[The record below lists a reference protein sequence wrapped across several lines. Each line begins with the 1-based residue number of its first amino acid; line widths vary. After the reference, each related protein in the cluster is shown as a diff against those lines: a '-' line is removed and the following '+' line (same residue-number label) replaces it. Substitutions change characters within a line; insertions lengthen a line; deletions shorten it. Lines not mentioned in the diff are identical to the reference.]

1 MATSTPTRDAY
12 AHAPRPSKKEPTDE
26 RRQLWR
32 SRLWRFD
39 DKASPYAYIAP
50 FFLIFGAFGLYPL
63 LYTGWIALHRVS
75 MTGLDS
81 MEWVGWENFDKILND
96 PEFWTSVSNTFL
108 IGVIS
113 TVPQLLMALGLAHL
127 LNYRLRASTFWR
139 TIILT
144 PYATSVASA
153 ALVFALVFR
162 ADGGLLN
169 WTLGLVGFDPVNWAN
184 GHWTSKLAISIIV
197 IWRWTGYNALIYL
210 AAMQA
215 VPNDLYE
222 AASLDGASRWQQFR
236 KVTIPSLR
244 PTILFTIVISTIG
257 SMQLFG
263 EPLLLEG
270 GALGATGGNE
280 NQYET
285 LSIYLYNYGWN
296 LGHLGPAAAVAWAM
310 LALLLLIA
318 AANWIVGRFLRTSAV
333 RPGAPS

>member
-1 MATSTPTRDAY
+1 MATSIPTRDA
-12 AHAPRPSKKEPTDE
+12 HDSKPSRRAPKAMPPG
-26 RRQLWR
+26 RQAWR

-50 FFLIFGAFGLYPL
+50 FFLVFGAFGLYPL
-63 LYTGWIALHRVS
+63 LYTGWIALHRVEMIS
-75 MTGLDS
+75 LDR
-81 MEWVGWENFDKILND
+81 MEWAGWENFGRILQD
-96 PEFWTSVSNTFL
+96 SEFWTAVSNTFL

-113 TVPQLLMALGLAHL
+113 TVPQLLVALGLAHL
-127 LNYRLRASTFWR
+127 LNYKLRASTFWR
-139 TIILT
+139 TVILT

-169 WTLGLVGFDPVNWAN
+169 WALDFIGLGDINWAN
-184 GHWTSKLAISIIV
+184 GHWSSKIAISVIV
-197 IWRWTGYNALIYL
+197 IWRWTGYNTLIYL

-215 VPNDLYE
+215 VPSDLYE
-222 AASLDGASRWQQFR
+222 AAALDGASRRQQFLN
-236 KVTIPSLR
+236 VTIPALR

-270 GALGATGGNE
+270 GTVGAQGGNE
-280 NQYET
+280 HQYET
-285 LSIYLYNYGWN
+285 LSVYLYNYGWK

-318 AANWIVGRFLRTSAV
+318 AINWLVGRSVRKTSA
-333 RPGAPS
+333 

>member
-1 MATSTPTRDAY
+1 MATTTPTRG
-12 AHAPRPSKKEPTDE
+12 APTPPAGGSGAVPNGRGT
-26 RRQLWR
+26 WR

-39 DKASPYAYIAP
+39 DLASPYAYIAP
-50 FFLIFGAFGLYPL
+50 FFLVFGAFGLYPL
-63 LYTGWIALHRVS
+63 LYTGWIALHRVE
-75 MTGLDS
+75 MTSLS
-81 MEWVGWENFDKILND
+81 TSEWVGFDNFTKILQD
-96 PEFWTSVSNTFL
+96 SEFWTAVTNTFL

-113 TVPQLLMALGLAHL
+113 TVPQLLVALGLAHL
-127 LNYRLRASTFWR
+127 LNYKLRASTFWR
-139 TIILT
+139 TVVLT
-144 PYATSVASA
+144 PYATSVATA

-169 WTLGLVGFDPVNWAN
+169 WVLHFVGIGNTDWGN
-184 GHWTSKLAISIIV
+184 GDWTSKIAISVIV

-215 VPNDLYE
+215 VPTDLYE
-222 AASLDGASRWQQFR
+222 AASIDGATRWQQFR

-263 EPLLLEG
+263 EPLLLQG
-270 GALGATGGNE
+270 GTLGSTGGNE
-280 NQYET
+280 HQYET
-285 LSIYLYNYGWN
+285 LSIYLYNYGWK

-318 AANWIVGRFLRTSAV
+318 LINLIVGRFLRKSA
-333 RPGAPS
+333 A

>member
-1 MATSTPTRDAY
+1 MATSIPARG
-12 AHAPRPSKKEPTDE
+12 APGSKPG
-26 RRQLWR
+26 RRIPKAMPPGRQAWR

-50 FFLIFGAFGLYPL
+50 FFLVFGAFGLYPL
-63 LYTGWIALHRVS
+63 LYTGWIALHRVEMIS
-75 MTGLDS
+75 LDRT
-81 MEWVGWENFDKILND
+81 EWVGWENFSRILQD
-96 PEFWTSVSNTFL
+96 PEFWTTVGNTFV

-113 TVPQLLMALGLAHL
+113 TVPQLLVALGLARL
-127 LNYRLRASTFWR
+127 LNYKLRASTFWR
-139 TIILT
+139 TVILT

-169 WTLGLVGFDPVNWAN
+169 WALDFIGLGDTNWAN
-184 GHWTSKLAISIIV
+184 GHWSSKIAISVIV

-215 VPNDLYE
+215 VPSDLYE

-236 KVTIPSLR
+236 NVTIPALR

-270 GALGATGGNE
+270 GTIGAQGGNE
-280 NQYET
+280 HQYET
-285 LSIYLYNYGWN
+285 LSVYLYNYGWK

-318 AANWIVGRFLRTSAV
+318 AINWLVGRSVRKTSA
-333 RPGAPS
+333 

>member
-1 MATSTPTRDAY
+1 MATTTPTRGASTPPPSGGPRTAY
-12 AHAPRPSKKEPTDE
+12 KE
-26 RRQLWR
+26 RSAWR

-63 LYTGWIALHRVS
+63 IYTGWIALHRVE
-75 MTGLDS
+75 MTSLDQS
-81 MEWVGWENFDKILND
+81 EWVGLDNFATILQD
-96 PEFWTSVSNTFL
+96 SEFWTAVSNTFI

-113 TVPQLLMALGLAHL
+113 TVPQLMVALGLAHL
-127 LNYRLRASTFWR
+127 LNYKLRASTFWR

-144 PYATSVASA
+144 PYATSVATA

-169 WTLGLVGFDPVNWAN
+169 WVLEPFGGGDIDWGN
-184 GHWTSKLAISIIV
+184 GHWTSKIAISIIV

-215 VPNDLYE
+215 VPSDLYE
-222 AASLDGASRWQQFR
+222 AASIDGASRWQQFR

-263 EPLLLEG
+263 EPLLLQG
-270 GALGATGGNE
+270 GTLGSIGGSE
-280 NQYET
+280 HQYET
-285 LSIYLYNYGWN
+285 LSIYLYNYGWK
-296 LGHLGPAAAVAWAM
+296 LQHLGLSAAVAWAM
-310 LALLLLIA
+310 LVLLLLIA
-318 AANWIVGRFLRTSAV
+318 LINWIVSRFVRKSA
-333 RPGAPS
+333 A

>member
-1 MATSTPTRDAY
+1 MATPTPV
-12 AHAPRPSKKEPTDE
+12 RPSAAPPPPAADATRAEA
-26 RRQLWR
+26 RRRLR
-32 SRLWRFD
+32 SRLWRLD

-50 FFLIFGAFGLYPL
+50 FFLVFAAFGLYPL
-63 LYTGWIALHRVS
+63 LYTGWIALHRVEL
-75 MTGLDS
+75 TGLDQS
-81 MEWVGWENFDKILND
+81 TWIGLDNFRRVLGDG
-96 PEFWTSVSNTFL
+96 EFWDAVANTFV

-113 TVPQLLMALGLAHL
+113 TVPQLLVALGLAHL
-127 LNYRLRASTFWR
+127 LNYRLRASSFWR
-139 TIILT
+139 TVILT
-144 PYATSVASA
+144 PYATSVATA

-169 WTLGLVGFDPVNWAN
+169 YLLHFVGLGDTNWAN
-184 GHWTSKLAISIIV
+184 GHWTSKIAISVIV

-215 VPNDLYE
+215 VPTDLYE

-270 GALGATGGNE
+270 GTLGSTGGSE
-280 NQYET
+280 HQYET
-285 LSIYLYNYGWN
+285 LSIYLYNYGWK
-296 LGHLGPAAAVAWAM
+296 LGHLGPAAAVAWSM

-318 AANWIVGRFLRTSAV
+318 LLQWLIGRLTRAGAAREGATS
-333 RPGAPS
+333 

>member
-1 MATSTPTRDAY
+1 MATSIPARG
-12 AHAPRPSKKEPTDE
+12 APGSKPD
-26 RRQLWR
+26 RRVPKPMSPGRQAWS

-50 FFLIFGAFGLYPL
+50 FFLVFGAFGLYPL
-63 LYTGWIALHRVS
+63 LYTGWIALHRVEMIS
-75 MTGLDS
+75 LDR
-81 MEWVGWENFDKILND
+81 MEWVGWENFSRILQD
-96 PEFWTSVSNTFL
+96 PEFWTAVGNTFV

-113 TVPQLLMALGLAHL
+113 TVPQLLVALGLAHL
-127 LNYRLRASTFWR
+127 LNYKLRASTFWR
-139 TIILT
+139 TVILT

-169 WTLGLVGFDPVNWAN
+169 WALDFIGLGDTNWAN
-184 GHWTSKLAISIIV
+184 GHWSSKIAISVIV

-215 VPNDLYE
+215 VPSDLYE

-236 KVTIPSLR
+236 KVTIPALR

-270 GALGATGGNE
+270 GTIGAQGGNE
-280 NQYET
+280 HQYET
-285 LSIYLYNYGWN
+285 LSVYLYNYGWK

-318 AANWIVGRFLRTSAV
+318 AINWLVGRSVRKTSA
-333 RPGAPS
+333 

>member
-1 MATSTPTRDAY
+1 MATSTPTRG
-12 AHAPRPSKKEPTDE
+12 AHGSRPS
-26 RRQLWR
+26 RRAPKPMTPSRQAWR

-50 FFLIFGAFGLYPL
+50 FFLVFGAFGLYPL
-63 LYTGWIALHRVS
+63 LYTGWIALHRVE
-75 MTGLDS
+75 MTGLDQ
-81 MEWVGWENFDKILND
+81 MEWVGWDNFSTILQEA
-96 PEFWTSVSNTFL
+96 EFWTAVTNTFV

-113 TVPQLLMALGLAHL
+113 TVPQLMIALGLAHL
-127 LNYRLRASTFWR
+127 LNYKLRASTFWR
-139 TIILT
+139 TVILT

-169 WTLGLVGFDPVNWAN
+169 WVLGFFGVGETNWVN
-184 GHWTSKLAISIIV
+184 GHWTSNIAIAIIV
-197 IWRWTGYNALIYL
+197 IWRWTGYNTLIYL

-215 VPNDLYE
+215 IPSDLYE

-236 KVTIPSLR
+236 NVTIPSLR

-263 EPLLLEG
+263 EPLLLEAGPIGAQG
-270 GALGATGGNE
+270 GTE

-310 LALLLLIA
+310 LVLLLLIA
-318 AANWIVGRFLRTSAV
+318 AINWLVGRFMRKTA
-333 RPGAPS
+333 A

>member
-1 MATSTPTRDAY
+1 MATSTPTRDTFVPP
-12 AHAPRPSKKEPTDE
+12 PRGSRQKPASSRPT
-26 RRQLWR
+26 WR

-50 FFLIFGAFGLYPL
+50 FFLVFGAFGLYPL
-63 LYTGWIALHRVS
+63 IYTGWIALHRVE
-75 MTGLDS
+75 MTGMDQ
-81 MEWVGWENFDKILND
+81 MEWVGFDNFATIFQDS
-96 PEFWTSVSNTFL
+96 EFWTAVTNTFL
-108 IGVIS
+108 IGVMS
-113 TVPQLLMALGLAHL
+113 TVPQLLVALGLAHL
-127 LNYRLRASTFWR
+127 LNYKLRASTFWR

-144 PYATSVASA
+144 PYATSVATA

-162 ADGGLLN
+162 TDGGILN
-169 WTLGLVGFDPVNWAN
+169 WVLDLVGFGDTNWAN
-184 GHWTSKLAISIIV
+184 GHWTSKIAISVMV

-215 VPNDLYE
+215 VPGDLYE
-222 AASLDGASRWQQFR
+222 AASLDGANRWQQFL

-270 GALGATGGNE
+270 GAIGATGGTE

-296 LGHLGPAAAVAWAM
+296 LGHLGMSAAVAWAM
-310 LALLLLIA
+310 LALLLAIALI
-318 AANWIVGRFLRTSAV
+318 NWIISRFVRRSA
-333 RPGAPS
+333 A

>member
-1 MATSTPTRDAY
+1 VATTTPTRGAY
-12 AHAPRPSKKEPTDE
+12 SPPPGGSGAASNGSD
-26 RRQLWR
+26 RRSWR

-39 DKASPYAYIAP
+39 DLASPYAYIAP

-63 LYTGWIALHRVS
+63 LYTGWIALHRVE
-75 MTGLDS
+75 MTSLS
-81 MEWVGWENFDKILND
+81 QSEWVGWDNFAKILQD
-96 PEFWTSVSNTFL
+96 SEFWTAVANTFV

-113 TVPQLLMALGLAHL
+113 TVPQLLVALGLAHL
-127 LNYRLRASTFWR
+127 LNYKLRASTFWR
-139 TIILT
+139 TVILT
-144 PYATSVASA
+144 PYATSVATA

-169 WTLGLVGFDPVNWAN
+169 WALHFVGFSNIDWGN
-184 GHWTSKLAISIIV
+184 GEWTSKIAISVIV

-215 VPNDLYE
+215 VPTDLYE
-222 AASLDGASRWQQFR
+222 AASIDGATRWQQFR

-263 EPLLLEG
+263 EPLLLQG
-270 GALGATGGNE
+270 GTLGSIGGNE
-280 NQYET
+280 HQYET
-285 LSIYLYNYGWN
+285 LSIYLFNYGWK

-310 LALLLLIA
+310 LVLLLLIA
-318 AANWIVGRFLRTSAV
+318 LINWIVSRFVRKSA
-333 RPGAPS
+333 A

>member
-12 AHAPRPSKKEPTDE
+12 VPPPRGS
-26 RRQLWR
+26 RQQPASSRQTWR

-50 FFLIFGAFGLYPL
+50 FFLVFGAFGLYPL
-63 LYTGWIALHRVS
+63 IYTGWIALHRVE
-75 MTGLDS
+75 MTGMDQ
-81 MEWVGWENFDKILND
+81 MEWVGFDNFVKIFQD
-96 PEFWTSVSNTFL
+96 SEFWTAVSNTFL
-108 IGVIS
+108 IGVMS
-113 TVPQLLMALGLAHL
+113 TVPQLLVALGLAHL
-127 LNYRLRASTFWR
+127 LNYKLRASTFWR
-139 TIILT
+139 TVILT
-144 PYATSVASA
+144 PYATSVATA

-162 ADGGLLN
+162 TDGGLLN
-169 WTLGLVGFDPVNWAN
+169 WVLHFVGFGDTNWGN
-184 GHWTSKLAISIIV
+184 GHWTSKIAISVIV

-215 VPNDLYE
+215 VPGDLYE
-222 AASLDGASRWQQFR
+222 AASLDGANRWQQFL

-270 GALGATGGNE
+270 GAIGAIGGTE
-280 NQYET
+280 HQYET

-296 LGHLGPAAAVAWAM
+296 LQHLGLSAAVAWSM
-310 LALLLLIA
+310 LALLLAIALI
-318 AANWIVGRFLRTSAV
+318 NWIISRFVRRSA
-333 RPGAPS
+333 A

>member
-1 MATSTPTRDAY
+1 MATTTPTRGAY
-12 AHAPRPSKKEPTDE
+12 TPPPGGSGAVSNGRGT
-26 RRQLWR
+26 WR

-63 LYTGWIALHRVS
+63 LYTGWIALHRVE
-75 MTGLDS
+75 MTGLDQS
-81 MEWVGWENFDKILND
+81 EWVGLDNFSRILQD
-96 PEFWTSVSNTFL
+96 AEFWTAVSNTFI

-113 TVPQLLMALGLAHL
+113 TVPQLLVALGLAHL
-127 LNYRLRASTFWR
+127 LNYKLRASTFWR
-139 TIILT
+139 TVILT
-144 PYATSVASA
+144 PYATSVATA

-162 ADGGLLN
+162 ADGGILN
-169 WTLGLVGFDPVNWAN
+169 WVLHFFGAGNIDWGN
-184 GHWTSKLAISIIV
+184 GTWTSKIAISVIV

-215 VPNDLYE
+215 VPTDLYE
-222 AASLDGASRWQQFR
+222 AAAIDGATRWQQFR

-263 EPLLLEG
+263 EPLLLQG
-270 GALGATGGNE
+270 GTLGSIGGSE
-280 NQYET
+280 HQYET
-285 LSIYLYNYGWN
+285 LSIYLFNYGWK

-310 LALLLLIA
+310 LVLLLLIA
-318 AANWIVGRFLRTSAV
+318 LINWIVGRFV
-333 RPGAPS
+333 RKNAA

>member
-1 MATSTPTRDAY
+1 MATSTPTRPSATPP
-12 AHAPRPSKKEPTDE
+12 PRAGDE
-26 RRQLWR
+26 ARAEARRRLR
-32 SRLWRFD
+32 SRLWRLD

-50 FFLIFGAFGLYPL
+50 FFLVFAAFGLYPL
-63 LYTGWIALHRVS
+63 LYTGWIALHRVEL
-75 MTGLDS
+75 TGLDQS
-81 MEWVGWENFDKILND
+81 TWIGLDNFRRVLGDG
-96 PEFWTSVSNTFL
+96 EFWDAVANTFV

-113 TVPQLLMALGLAHL
+113 TVPQLLVALGLAHL

-139 TIILT
+139 TVILT
-144 PYATSVASA
+144 PYATSVATA

-162 ADGGLLN
+162 PDGGLLN
-169 WTLGLVGFDPVNWAN
+169 YLLHFVGLGDTNWAN
-184 GHWTSKLAISIIV
+184 GHWTSKIAISVIV

-222 AASLDGASRWQQFR
+222 AASIDGASRWQQFR

-270 GALGATGGNE
+270 GTLGSTGGSE
-280 NQYET
+280 HQYET
-285 LSIYLYNYGWN
+285 LSIYLYNYGWK
-296 LGHLGPAAAVAWAM
+296 LGHLGPAAAVAWSM
-310 LALLLLIA
+310 LGLLLLIA
-318 AANWIVGRFLRTSAV
+318 LIQWLIGRFLRKSA
-333 RPGAPS
+333 G

>member
-1 MATSTPTRDAY
+1 VATSTPARDE
-12 AHAPRPSKKEPTDE
+12 HAPPPGGSRPAPDRSGEQPRQSRPS
-26 RRQLWR
+26 WR

-50 FFLIFGAFGLYPL
+50 FFLVFGAFGLYPL
-63 LYTGWIALHRVS
+63 IYTGWIALHRVE
-75 MTGLDS
+75 MTGLDR
-81 MEWVGWENFDKILND
+81 MEWVGWGNFDRILHD
-96 PEFWTSVSNTFL
+96 AEFWTAVANTFL
-108 IGVIS
+108 IGVMS
-113 TVPQLLMALGLAHL
+113 TVPQLLVALGLAHL

-139 TIILT
+139 TVVLT

-162 ADGGLLN
+162 TDGGLLN
-169 WTLGLVGFDPVNWAN
+169 WVLHFVGLGDTNWTN
-184 GHWTSKLAISIIV
+184 GHWSSKIAISVIV

-215 VPNDLYE
+215 VPTDLYE

-270 GALGATGGNE
+270 GQLGAIGGNE
-280 NQYET
+280 HQYET
-285 LSIYLYNYGWN
+285 LSVYLYNYGWN

-310 LALLLLIA
+310 LALLLIIA
-318 AANWIVGRFLRTSAV
+318 AANWLVGRLVRKSAV
-333 RPGAPS
+333 

>member
-12 AHAPRPSKKEPTDE
+12 APPPGGSPHAPARSG
-26 RRQLWR
+26 RQTWR

-50 FFLIFGAFGLYPL
+50 FFFVFGAFGLYPL
-63 LYTGWIALHRVS
+63 LYTGWIALHRVE
-75 MTGLDS
+75 MTGLNQ
-81 MEWVGWENFDKILND
+81 MEWVGWENFDKILHD
-96 PEFWTSVSNTFL
+96 AEFWTAVANTFL
-108 IGVIS
+108 IGVMS
-113 TVPQLLMALGLAHL
+113 TVPQLLVALGLAHL

-139 TIILT
+139 TVVLT

-169 WTLGLVGFDPVNWAN
+169 WLLHFVGLGDTNWAN
-184 GHWTSKLAISIIV
+184 GHWTSKIAISVIV

-215 VPNDLYE
+215 VPADLYE

-270 GALGATGGNE
+270 GRLGATGGNE

-285 LSIYLYNYGWN
+285 LSVYLYNYGWN

-310 LALLLLIA
+310 LALLLIIA
-318 AANWIVGRFLRTSAV
+318 AVNWLVGRFVRKSAV
-333 RPGAPS
+333 

>member
-1 MATSTPTRDAY
+1 MSPG
-12 AHAPRPSKKEPTDE
+12 
-26 RRQLWR
+26 RQAWR

-50 FFLIFGAFGLYPL
+50 FFLVFGALGLYPL
-63 LYTGWIALHRVS
+63 LYTGWIALHRVEMIS
-75 MTGLDS
+75 LDRT
-81 MEWVGWENFDKILND
+81 EWVGWENFSRILQD
-96 PEFWTSVSNTFL
+96 PEFWTTVGNTFV

-113 TVPQLLMALGLAHL
+113 TVPQLLVALGLAHL
-127 LNYRLRASTFWR
+127 LNYKLRASTFWR
-139 TIILT
+139 TVILT

-169 WTLGLVGFDPVNWAN
+169 WALDFIGLGDTNWAN
-184 GHWTSKLAISIIV
+184 GHWSSKIAISVIV

-215 VPNDLYE
+215 VPSDLYE

-236 KVTIPSLR
+236 NVTIPALR

-270 GALGATGGNE
+270 GTIGAQGGNE
-280 NQYET
+280 HQYET
-285 LSIYLYNYGWN
+285 LSVYLYNYGWK

-318 AANWIVGRFLRTSAV
+318 AINWLVGRSVRKTSA
-333 RPGAPS
+333 

>member
-1 MATSTPTRDAY
+1 
-12 AHAPRPSKKEPTDE
+12 
-26 RRQLWR
+26 
-32 SRLWRFD
+32 
-39 DKASPYAYIAP
+39 
-50 FFLIFGAFGLYPL
+50 
-63 LYTGWIALHRVS
+63 
-75 MTGLDS
+75 MTGMDR
-81 MEWVGWENFDKILND
+81 MEWVGWANFDRILHD
-96 PEFWTSVSNTFL
+96 SEFWTAVTNTFL

-113 TVPQLLMALGLAHL
+113 VVPQLLVALGLAHL

-139 TIILT
+139 TVVLT

-169 WTLGLVGFDPVNWAN
+169 WVLHFAGLGDTNWAN
-184 GHWTSKLAISIIV
+184 GHWTSKIAIAVIV

-215 VPNDLYE
+215 VPSDLYE
-222 AASLDGASRWQQFR
+222 AAALDGASRWQQFR

-257 SMQLFG
+257 SLQLFG

-270 GALGATGGNE
+270 GTLGATGGNE

-285 LSIYLYNYGWN
+285 LSVYLYNYGWN

-310 LALLLLIA
+310 LALLLIIA
-318 AANWIVGRFLRTSAV
+318 AVNWLVGRFV
-333 RPGAPS
+333 RPSAA

>member
-1 MATSTPTRDAY
+1 MATTTPTRGASTPPPSGG
-12 AHAPRPSKKEPTDE
+12 PRTANKE
-26 RRQLWR
+26 RSAWR

-63 LYTGWIALHRVS
+63 IYTGWIALHRVE
-75 MTGLDS
+75 MTSLDQS
-81 MEWVGWENFDKILND
+81 EWVGLDNFATILQD
-96 PEFWTSVSNTFL
+96 SEFWTAVSNTFL

-113 TVPQLLMALGLAHL
+113 TVPQLMVALGLAHL
-127 LNYRLRASTFWR
+127 LNYKLRASTFWR

-144 PYATSVASA
+144 PYATSVATA

-169 WTLGLVGFDPVNWAN
+169 WVLEPFGGGDIDWGN
-184 GHWTSKLAISIIV
+184 GHWTSKIAISIIV

-215 VPNDLYE
+215 VPSDLYE
-222 AASLDGASRWQQFR
+222 AASIDGASRWQQFR

-263 EPLLLEG
+263 EPLLLQG
-270 GALGATGGNE
+270 GTLGSIGGSE
-280 NQYET
+280 HQYET
-285 LSIYLYNYGWN
+285 LSIYLYNYGWK
-296 LGHLGPAAAVAWAM
+296 LQHLGLSAAVAWAM
-310 LALLLLIA
+310 LVLLLLIA
-318 AANWIVGRFLRTSAV
+318 LINWIVSRFVRKSA
-333 RPGAPS
+333 A

>member
-1 MATSTPTRDAY
+1 MATSSPTRDVY
-12 AHAPRPSKKEPTDE
+12 APPPPGSQRKPVSI
-26 RRQLWR
+26 RRQTWR

-50 FFLIFGAFGLYPL
+50 FFLVFGAFGLYPL
-63 LYTGWIALHRVS
+63 IYTGWIALHRVE
-75 MTGLDS
+75 MTGLDQ
-81 MEWVGWENFDKILND
+81 MEWVGWDNFDRILHD
-96 PEFWTSVSNTFL
+96 SEFWTAVSNTFL
-108 IGVIS
+108 IGVMS
-113 TVPQLLMALGLAHL
+113 TVPQLLVALGLAHL
-127 LNYRLRASTFWR
+127 LNYKLRASTFWR
-139 TIILT
+139 TVILT

-169 WTLGLVGFDPVNWAN
+169 WALEFVGLGHTNWAN
-184 GHWTSKLAISIIV
+184 GHWTSKIAISVIV
-197 IWRWTGYNALIYL
+197 IWRWTGYNTLIYL

-215 VPNDLYE
+215 VPSDLYE
-222 AASLDGASRWQQFR
+222 AASLDGASRWQQFL

-270 GALGATGGNE
+270 GTLGAIGGNE

-310 LALLLLIA
+310 LALLLIIA
-318 AANWIVGRFLRTSAV
+318 AVNWLIGRFVRKSAV
-333 RPGAPS
+333 

>member
-1 MATSTPTRDAY
+1 MATSIPARG
-12 AHAPRPSKKEPTDE
+12 APGPKPGPRAPKAMSPG
-26 RRQLWR
+26 RQAWR

-50 FFLIFGAFGLYPL
+50 FFLVFGAFGLYPL
-63 LYTGWIALHRVS
+63 LYTGWIALHRVEMIS
-75 MTGLDS
+75 LDR
-81 MEWVGWENFDKILND
+81 MEWVGWENFSRVLQD
-96 PEFWTSVSNTFL
+96 PEFWTAVGNTFV

-113 TVPQLLMALGLAHL
+113 TVPQLLVALGLAHL
-127 LNYRLRASTFWR
+127 LNYKLRASTFWR
-139 TIILT
+139 TVILT

-169 WTLGLVGFDPVNWAN
+169 WALDFIGLGDTNWAN
-184 GHWTSKLAISIIV
+184 GHWSSKIAISVIV

-215 VPNDLYE
+215 VPSDLYE

-236 KVTIPSLR
+236 NVTIPALR

-270 GALGATGGNE
+270 GTIGAQGGNE
-280 NQYET
+280 HQYET
-285 LSIYLYNYGWN
+285 LSVYLYNYGWK

-318 AANWIVGRFLRTSAV
+318 AINWLVGRSVRKTSA
-333 RPGAPS
+333 

>member
-1 MATSTPTRDAY
+1 MATSTPTRA
-12 AHAPRPSKKEPTDE
+12 AHGSRPGRRAPKPMTPG
-26 RRQLWR
+26 RQAWR

-50 FFLIFGAFGLYPL
+50 FFLVFGAFGLYPL
-63 LYTGWIALHRVS
+63 IYTGWIALHRVE
-75 MTGLDS
+75 MTGLDQ
-81 MEWVGWENFDKILND
+81 MEWVGWENFSNILQD
-96 PEFWTSVSNTFL
+96 SEFWTAVTNTFV

-113 TVPQLLMALGLAHL
+113 TVPQLMIALGLAHL
-127 LNYRLRASTFWR
+127 LNYKLRASTFWR
-139 TIILT
+139 TVILT

-169 WTLGLVGFDPVNWAN
+169 WVLGFFGVGETNWAN
-184 GHWTSKLAISIIV
+184 GHWTSNIAIAVIV
-197 IWRWTGYNALIYL
+197 IWRWTGYNTLIYL

-215 VPNDLYE
+215 VPSDLYE

-236 KVTIPSLR
+236 NVTIPALR

-270 GALGATGGNE
+270 GQIGAQGGTE
-280 NQYET
+280 HQYET

-310 LALLLLIA
+310 LVLLLLIA
-318 AANWIVGRFLRTSAV
+318 AINWLIGRFMRKTA
-333 RPGAPS
+333 A

>member
-1 MATSTPTRDAY
+1 MATSIPARG
-12 AHAPRPSKKEPTDE
+12 APGPKPGPRAPKAMPPG
-26 RRQLWR
+26 RQAWR

-50 FFLIFGAFGLYPL
+50 FFLVFGAFGLYPL
-63 LYTGWIALHRVS
+63 LYTGWIALHRVEMIS
-75 MTGLDS
+75 LDR
-81 MEWVGWENFDKILND
+81 MEWVGWENFSRVLQD
-96 PEFWTSVSNTFL
+96 PEFWTAVGNTFV

-113 TVPQLLMALGLAHL
+113 TVPQLLVALGLAHL
-127 LNYRLRASTFWR
+127 LNYKLRASTFWR
-139 TIILT
+139 TVILT

-169 WTLGLVGFDPVNWAN
+169 WALDFIGLGDTNWAN
-184 GHWTSKLAISIIV
+184 GHWSSKIAISVIV

-215 VPNDLYE
+215 VPSDLYE

-236 KVTIPSLR
+236 NVTIPALR

-270 GALGATGGNE
+270 GTIGAQGGNE
-280 NQYET
+280 HQYET
-285 LSIYLYNYGWN
+285 LSVYLYNYGWK

-318 AANWIVGRFLRTSAV
+318 AINWLVGRSVRKTSA
-333 RPGAPS
+333 

>member
-1 MATSTPTRDAY
+1 MATTTPTRG
-12 AHAPRPSKKEPTDE
+12 AHGSRPS
-26 RRQLWR
+26 RRAPKPMTPGRQAWR

-50 FFLIFGAFGLYPL
+50 FFLVFGAFGLYPL
-63 LYTGWIALHRVS
+63 IYTGWIALHRVE
-75 MTGLDS
+75 MTGLDQ
-81 MEWVGWENFDKILND
+81 MEWVGWENFSTILQD
-96 PEFWTSVSNTFL
+96 DEFWTAVTNTFV

-113 TVPQLLMALGLAHL
+113 TVPQLMVALGLAHL
-127 LNYRLRASTFWR
+127 LNYKLRASTFWR
-139 TIILT
+139 TVILT

-169 WTLGLVGFDPVNWAN
+169 WVLGFFGAGDTNWVN
-184 GHWTSKLAISIIV
+184 GHWTSKIAIAVIV
-197 IWRWTGYNALIYL
+197 IWRWTGYNTLIYL

-215 VPNDLYE
+215 VPSDLYE

-236 KVTIPSLR
+236 NVTIPALR

-270 GALGATGGNE
+270 GANGAQGGTE
-280 NQYET
+280 HQYET

-310 LALLLLIA
+310 LVLLLLIA
-318 AANWIVGRFLRTSAV
+318 AINWFIGRLARKTA
-333 RPGAPS
+333 A

>member
-1 MATSTPTRDAY
+1 MATSTPTRDAHVPPPRG
-12 AHAPRPSKKEPTDE
+12 AAAPPPAAGRGS
-26 RRQLWR
+26 WR
-32 SRLWRFD
+32 GRLWRFD

-50 FFLIFGAFGLYPL
+50 FFLVFGAFGLFPL
-63 LYTGWIALHRVS
+63 VYTGWIALHRVE
-75 MTGLDS
+75 MTGLDQ
-81 MEWVGWENFDKILND
+81 MEWVGWANFAGILHD
-96 PEFWTSVSNTFL
+96 GEFWTAVGNTFA

-113 TVPQLLMALGLAHL
+113 TVPQLMMALGLAHL
-127 LNYRLRASTFWR
+127 LNYRLRASTFFR
-139 TIILT
+139 TLILT

-162 ADGGLLN
+162 ADGGILN
-169 WTLGLVGFDPVNWAN
+169 WLLHFIGLGHTNWTN
-184 GHWTSKLAISIIV
+184 GHWTSKIAISVIV
-197 IWRWTGYNALIYL
+197 IWRWTGYNTLIYL

-215 VPNDLYE
+215 VPTDLYE
-222 AASLDGASRWQQFR
+222 AASIDGANRWQQFR

-270 GALGATGGNE
+270 GTVGATGGNE

-285 LSIYLYNYGWN
+285 LSVYLYNYGWK

-310 LALLLLIA
+310 LALLLIIA
-318 AANWIVGRFLRTSAV
+318 GINLLVGRLVRKSA
-333 RPGAPS
+333 A

>member
-1 MATSTPTRDAY
+1 MATSIPARG
-12 AHAPRPSKKEPTDE
+12 APGPKPG
-26 RRQLWR
+26 RRVPRAMSPGRQAWR
-32 SRLWRFD
+32 GRLWRFD

-50 FFLIFGAFGLYPL
+50 FFLVFGAFGLYPL
-63 LYTGWIALHRVS
+63 LYTGWIALHRVEMIS
-75 MTGLDS
+75 LDR
-81 MEWVGWENFDKILND
+81 MEWVGWENFSRVLQD
-96 PEFWTSVSNTFL
+96 PEFWTAVGNTFV

-113 TVPQLLMALGLAHL
+113 TVPQLLVALGLAHL

-139 TIILT
+139 TVILT

-169 WTLGLVGFDPVNWAN
+169 WALDLIGLGDTNWAN
-184 GHWTSKLAISIIV
+184 GHWSSKIAISVIV

-215 VPNDLYE
+215 VPSDLYE

-236 KVTIPSLR
+236 NVTIPALR

-270 GALGATGGNE
+270 GTIGAQGGNE
-280 NQYET
+280 HQYET
-285 LSIYLYNYGWN
+285 LSVYLYNYGWK

-318 AANWIVGRFLRTSAV
+318 AINWLVGRSVRKTSA
-333 RPGAPS
+333 